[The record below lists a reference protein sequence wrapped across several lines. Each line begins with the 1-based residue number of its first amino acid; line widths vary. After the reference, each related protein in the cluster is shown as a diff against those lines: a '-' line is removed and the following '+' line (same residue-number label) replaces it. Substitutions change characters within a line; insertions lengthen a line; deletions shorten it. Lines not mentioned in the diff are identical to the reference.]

1 MGHFLSVEASFGI
14 NIAHDEAY
22 KSHFPY
28 SELYKPI
35 GDLLIHELILK
46 LKLMLKIRI
55 TWLLFGLNALAD

>member
-1 MGHFLSVEASFGI
+1 M